1 MCGTLKSSYQ
11 GWEITVRCLKFHA
24 AANRRGQGE
33 SFTAS
38 GRAVLHD
45 ATYNAHWT
53 DARPQVITLGGR
65 IFDSTATCAQVLQAE
80 MTILLDAL
88 KRIPPQPLPC

>member
-1 MCGTLKSSYQ
+1 MGNHRPLLEVSCS
-11 GWEITVRCLKFHA
+11 
-24 AANRRGQGE
+24 GQPAGKGE

-65 IFDSTATCAQVLQAE
+65 IFDSTTTCAQVLQAE